1 MQKKKRKDKRKKK
14 EKKIRKKKLLSL
26 SRFWSSFVVYVV
38 VVVVV
43 SLERAL
49 PPPPEREIMGKWS
62 NFGSTPDG
70 LSDSE
75 PEEDDAKAAAT
86 TTQMSMRQQTKP
98 IMPPLRRKK
107 RDDETLTTTPL
118 VMNAKDVDNKERR
131 KTTRNIALEGRRRR
145 LSETSLSGTVSNSDE
160 DEATTREKKRPKED
174 TLKRRKDFEESDDDD
189 DDEVAL
195 RLVFEK
201 NRDVILEDDPGLRT
215 TKTTN
220 NNASAS
226 SLKRKKGTRRT
237 ENSPAKQ
244 RQSKSKKE
252 LTFEERLRRNKEEQ
266 EREAKRNAEEQKM
279 LERHAQQTKEMEEE
293 EENEELNQEHANET
307 YRRMAEREK
316 EDKLFQ
322 ELDERPE
329 PNGRMKT
336 IANKALMK
344 KTAEGGGYNEEY
356 FEGKLFEVVPDGPLC
371 KAFMQKAKEMNE
383 HMNLCAEFLLG
394 RWLRYAEKSKI
405 CDDPNA
411 IFPWLLNV
419 ITSTSRNKEIIFAAR
434 DALIF
439 ALYENE
445 RRNGNNGMND
455 LIGSWYGDNMDTL
468 ANTSFEALLVV
479 VKEERAWRQK
489 RRSGIGGGTP
499 AKKAM
504 ENSKGRDVIIVLD
517 GEDSKTKLDGED
529 SKTTTLKTET
539 PTKISGT
546 WSAQDALKALKKV
559 GIDDSFPASEYDL
572 MVKPSNL
579 TGRKKKNAKKEKKEK
594 VFEERPDVSV
604 NVSGVVSAIRALSDY
619 NYLQDEAPLTNAKN
633 GNFDADGCSEI
644 IKLIAKVRLDPRSDA
659 SGACFDACVKSIVR
673 CVSSC
678 NTIDAASKKQFSM
691 KLSQNLANVVGNDSS
706 SPAITFILRWFPVHD
721 AFSAFIRDGLALY
734 GFRGCLKRIENGPP
748 PMTKRKDEDDDDEES
763 EEETLPPSPMSPVDA
778 SLDVEAFRVS
788 FECSLNLIARTLVGD
803 ALFSARNPEFNN
815 PDDVWQ
821 FVRLWDF
828 ADCVLKGGVSANVT
842 EAVTEGDSGLQ
853 KASKWISKLKT
864 LIPKQSNKEA
874 VAQFRSRVND
884 AQNWYNQE
892 AHARALGENIGG
904 DRVKFNEIEIE

>member
-1 MQKKKRKDKRKKK
+1 
-14 EKKIRKKKLLSL
+14 
-26 SRFWSSFVVYVV
+26 
-38 VVVVV
+38 
-43 SLERAL
+43 
-49 PPPPEREIMGKWS
+49 
-62 NFGSTPDG
+62 
-70 LSDSE
+70 
-75 PEEDDAKAAAT
+75 
-86 TTQMSMRQQTKP
+86 
-98 IMPPLRRKK
+98 
-107 RDDETLTTTPL
+107 
-118 VMNAKDVDNKERR
+118 
-131 KTTRNIALEGRRRR
+131 
-145 LSETSLSGTVSNSDE
+145 
-160 DEATTREKKRPKED
+160 
-174 TLKRRKDFEESDDDD
+174 
-189 DDEVAL
+189 
-195 RLVFEK
+195 
-201 NRDVILEDDPGLRT
+201 
-215 TKTTN
+215 
-220 NNASAS
+220 
-226 SLKRKKGTRRT
+226 
-237 ENSPAKQ
+237 
-244 RQSKSKKE
+244 
-252 LTFEERLRRNKEEQ
+252 
-266 EREAKRNAEEQKM
+266 
-279 LERHAQQTKEMEEE
+279 
-293 EENEELNQEHANET
+293 
-307 YRRMAEREK
+307 
-316 EDKLFQ
+316 
-322 ELDERPE
+322 
-329 PNGRMKT
+329 
-336 IANKALMK
+336 
-344 KTAEGGGYNEEY
+344 
-356 FEGKLFEVVPDGPLC
+356 
-371 KAFMQKAKEMNE
+371 
-383 HMNLCAEFLLG
+383 
-394 RWLRYAEKSKI
+394 
-405 CDDPNA
+405 
-411 IFPWLLNV
+411 
-419 ITSTSRNKEIIFAAR
+419 
-434 DALIF
+434 
-439 ALYENE
+439 
-445 RRNGNNGMND
+445 
-455 LIGSWYGDNMDTL
+455 
-468 ANTSFEALLVV
+468 
-479 VKEERAWRQK
+479 
-489 RRSGIGGGTP
+489 
-499 AKKAM
+499 
-504 ENSKGRDVIIVLD
+504 
-517 GEDSKTKLDGED
+517 
-529 SKTTTLKTET
+529 
-539 PTKISGT
+539 
-546 WSAQDALKALKKV
+546 
-559 GIDDSFPASEYDL
+559 

-788 FECSLNLIARTLVGD
+788 FECSLNLTARTLVGD
-803 ALFSARNPEFNN
+803 ALFSVRNPEFNN

>member
-1 MQKKKRKDKRKKK
+1 LPFKEKRRRRRRGKNSKKKALDFGRQKK
-14 EKKIRKKKLLSL
+14 
-26 SRFWSSFVVYVV
+26 SFQ
-38 VVVVV
+38 
-43 SLERAL
+43 RNFCCANTTTTTTR
-49 PPPPEREIMGKWS
+49 EREREEEEEMGKCS
-62 NFGSTPDG
+62 NFGSMPDG

-75 PEEDDAKAAAT
+75 PEDKAAT
-86 TTQMSMRQQTKP
+86 TMTMMQKKTSSK
-98 IMPPLRRKK
+98 PPLRREK
-107 RDDETLTTTPL
+107 RNDETLTTPA
-118 VMNAKDVDNKERR
+118 MDADVDKERR
-131 KTTRNIALEGRRRR
+131 KTTRNTLGRRRR

-160 DEATTREKKRPKED
+160 DEATTREKKRPEE
-174 TLKRRKDFEESDDDD
+174 TKRRKDEESDD

-195 RLVFEK
+195 RLLFEK
-201 NRDVILEDDPGLRT
+201 NRDVILEDDGL
-215 TKTTN
+215 
-220 NNASAS
+220 NATS
-226 SLKRKKGTRRT
+226 SLKRKKGTRRA
-237 ENSPAKQ
+237 ENSPAK

-266 EREAKRNAEEQKM
+266 EKEAKRNAEEQKM
-279 LERHAQQTKEMEEE
+279 LERRAQQTKEMEEE

-336 IANKALMK
+336 IASKALMK

-489 RRSGIGGGTP
+489 RRSGIGGGAATP

-504 ENSKGRDVIIVLD
+504 ENAKGRDVIIV
-517 GEDSKTKLDGED
+517 LDGED

-633 GNFDADGCSEI
+633 GNFDADGCNEI

-748 PMTKRKDEDDDDEES
+748 PMTKRKDDDDDDEES
-763 EEETLPPSPMSPVDA
+763 EEETLSPSPMSPVDA

-788 FECSLNLIARTLVGD
+788 FECSLNLTARTLVGD
-803 ALFSARNPEFNN
+803 ALFSVRNPEFNN

-874 VAQFRSRVND
+874 VAQFRSRIND

-892 AHARALGENIGG
+892 AHARAFGENIGG

>member
-1 MQKKKRKDKRKKK
+1 
-14 EKKIRKKKLLSL
+14 
-26 SRFWSSFVVYVV
+26 
-38 VVVVV
+38 
-43 SLERAL
+43 
-49 PPPPEREIMGKWS
+49 
-62 NFGSTPDG
+62 
-70 LSDSE
+70 
-75 PEEDDAKAAAT
+75 
-86 TTQMSMRQQTKP
+86 
-98 IMPPLRRKK
+98 
-107 RDDETLTTTPL
+107 
-118 VMNAKDVDNKERR
+118 
-131 KTTRNIALEGRRRR
+131 
-145 LSETSLSGTVSNSDE
+145 
-160 DEATTREKKRPKED
+160 
-174 TLKRRKDFEESDDDD
+174 
-189 DDEVAL
+189 
-195 RLVFEK
+195 
-201 NRDVILEDDPGLRT
+201 
-215 TKTTN
+215 
-220 NNASAS
+220 
-226 SLKRKKGTRRT
+226 
-237 ENSPAKQ
+237 
-244 RQSKSKKE
+244 
-252 LTFEERLRRNKEEQ
+252 
-266 EREAKRNAEEQKM
+266 
-279 LERHAQQTKEMEEE
+279 
-293 EENEELNQEHANET
+293 
-307 YRRMAEREK
+307 
-316 EDKLFQ
+316 
-322 ELDERPE
+322 
-329 PNGRMKT
+329 
-336 IANKALMK
+336 
-344 KTAEGGGYNEEY
+344 
-356 FEGKLFEVVPDGPLC
+356 
-371 KAFMQKAKEMNE
+371 
-383 HMNLCAEFLLG
+383 
-394 RWLRYAEKSKI
+394 
-405 CDDPNA
+405 
-411 IFPWLLNV
+411 
-419 ITSTSRNKEIIFAAR
+419 
-434 DALIF
+434 
-439 ALYENE
+439 
-445 RRNGNNGMND
+445 
-455 LIGSWYGDNMDTL
+455 
-468 ANTSFEALLVV
+468 
-479 VKEERAWRQK
+479 
-489 RRSGIGGGTP
+489 
-499 AKKAM
+499 M
-504 ENSKGRDVIIVLD
+504 ENSKGRDVILV
-517 GEDSKTKLDGED
+517 LDGED

-748 PMTKRKDEDDDDEES
+748 PMTKRKDEDEDDEES

>member
-1 MQKKKRKDKRKKK
+1 
-14 EKKIRKKKLLSL
+14 
-26 SRFWSSFVVYVV
+26 
-38 VVVVV
+38 
-43 SLERAL
+43 
-49 PPPPEREIMGKWS
+49 MGKWS

-174 TLKRRKDFEESDDDD
+174 TLKRRKDFEESDDDDDDDD